1 MDTTQRWQLLP
12 DAAEPAVVD
21 TVELRQYELGAF
33 LTFLNERESLVPM
46 YPAAELRLILAANG
60 IPHNSE
66 DLNTALSK
74 REILGMIRDGTPAPA
89 IRAALRQGR
98 VEELARGWKEIVQ
111 ERQVLRPKRAVTTQE
126 NVSAFRA
133 AVQTNFTQEEMFIM
147 GADIDGTPATEPVQ
161 THKGAGLTIIIRPVE
176 LLRPVINHQALYM
189 CHTHPGVD
197 ALPSREDKETTARFG
212 IQLAHLGIRLI
223 EHYVI
228 AANGGYSCI
237 MQDHLP
243 DLQREITNI
252 INR

>member
-1 MDTTQRWQLLP
+1 MQRWQLLP

-33 LTFLNERESLVPM
+33 LSFLNERESLVAR

-60 IPHNSE
+60 IPHNNE

-74 REILGMIRDGTPAPA
+74 REILRMIQDGTPAPA

-133 AVQTNFTQEEMFIM
+133 AVQTNFTQEEMFVM
-147 GADIDGTPATEPVQ
+147 GADIDGTPMTEAIQ
-161 THKGAGLTIIIRPVE
+161 THKGASLTIIVKTVE

-189 CHTHPGVD
+189 CHTHPGAD
-197 ALPSREDKETTARFG
+197 ALPSKADIESTVRIG
-212 IQLAHLGIRLI
+212 LQLAQLGTRLI

-228 AANGGYSCI
+228 AANGGYSRI
-237 MQDHLP
+237 IQDHLP
-243 DLQREITNI
+243 NLAGEIADI
-252 INR
+252 LNR